1 VAIEIRHMRYVVA
14 VAEHGT
20 FSRAAERLGIAQPAL
35 SQQILKVERE
45 LGVEL
50 FLRHPRGATPTAA
63 GEALILD
70 ARTALSAFDGA
81 IASAER
87 LTRGETGELH
97 VGFAAAGALE
107 LTPQILTAFAERHP
121 RSRCTCASTLSAT
134 RRRASADR
142 TADVSFVRPPLGTR
156 GLWFEPLGEEPRVV
170 AVAASHRLAGRA
182 SVSVAELLE
191 EPMVG
196 SPGRDAV
203 ANAFWLLDDHR
214 DGVPARIAA
223 TADTYETELQIVA
236 AGRAITI
243 SCAASARYFARPGV
257 VYVPVDDIAPS
268 QVALAH
274 RAGASTTLVRNF
286 LAVAREVRDG
296 RPG

>member
-1 VAIEIRHMRYVVA
+1 MRYVVA

-121 RSRCTCASTLSAT
+121 EVQVHLREHPLGDPSAGL
-134 RRRASADR
+134 ADR